1 MVVKVAER
9 VAERVLVRL
18 AAKVERVAAWVVQ
31 EVMADMAARAELEGM
46 RRRHPGSGRNCGSPH
61 PPVRAAIGERIFGA
75 HAVSRRRAI

>member
-18 AAKVERVAAWVVQ
+18 VAKVERVAAWVVQ

-46 RRRHPGSGRNCGSPH
+46 RRRHPGSGRNCVFPMGNCCNW
-61 PPVRAAIGERIFGA
+61 RAYFRCLRN
-75 HAVSRRRAI
+75 SRRRAI

>member
-18 AAKVERVAAWVVQ
+18 VAKVERVAAWVVQ

-46 RRRHPGSGRNCGSPH
+46 RRRHPGSGRNCVFPIH
-61 PPVRAAIGERIFGA
+61 HLRCNWRAYFRCLRN
-75 HAVSRRRAI
+75 SRRRAI

>member
-18 AAKVERVAAWVVQ
+18 VAKLERVQ

-46 RRRHPGSGRNCGSPH
+46 RRRHPGSGRNCVFPIH
-61 PPVRAAIGERIFGA
+61 HLRCNWRAYFRCLRN
-75 HAVSRRRAI
+75 SRRRAI

>member
-18 AAKVERVAAWVVQ
+18 VAKVERVAAWVVQ

-46 RRRHPGSGRNCGSPH
+46 RRRHPGSGRNCVFPIQLSCNW
-61 PPVRAAIGERIFGA
+61 RAYFRCLRN
-75 HAVSRRRAI
+75 SRRRAI